1 MTGTSVYV
9 TSMPLFHVIN
19 VLLAVDPVV
28 ALVVVVVPVLVLVA
42 VLVMFRHGRT
52 QPLIIA

>member
-1 MTGTSVYV
+1 M

-42 VLVMFRHGRT
+42 VLVMFRHLRT